1 VKSEFKMT
9 ISEDS
14 SHAGMLAQSV
24 GDFVKRGADLPR
36 VRALAQTHAE
46 FDPAQ
51 WRQLAEL
58 GWLGVL
64 APESCGGLGLGLA
77 EAAIVAEG
85 LGRALT
91 PEPIPPSPCWPR
103 VLEQAGGPL
112 RDELLAGLGWVNACQ
127 CWPGREQAD
136 DFGGLQLA
144 TTATPFEGGYR
155 VSGG

>member
-1 VKSEFKMT
+1 MT

-36 VRALAQTHAE
+36 VRALAQTHGE
-46 FDPAQ
+46 FDHAQ

-64 APESCGGLGLGLA
+64 VPESCGVLGLGLA

-91 PEPIPPSPCWPR
+91 PQTSTAAAR
-103 VLEQAGGPL
+103 VARCAVQRRGGPVRL
-112 RDELLAGLGWVNACQ
+112 GLWSGLPAC
-127 CWPGREQAD
+127 A
-136 DFGGLQLA
+136 
-144 TTATPFEGGYR
+144 
-155 VSGG
+155 